1 MNNLNT
7 FDFQDKKFL
16 LLGEIHGVK
25 ENIGTLKLL
34 VGSCLN
40 KDDSRLV
47 IAFEWP
53 AELTGEI
60 NDYLKGKVKLNW
72 RKWNFVKYRDGRI
85 SKEHLKFL
93 NWIKKINLK
102 IPENKKIK
110 IQCFDVSAK
119 KWNTRDEKMA
129 RILLRAGKGKKNKVI
144 AIMGNF
150 HAQKEPFFMNTK
162 KHVPLGTHLPKRA
175 TSNIKLEYLSGYF
188 FNEKL
193 KRFPP
198 IKNIK
203 KIPISSFQKIKES
216 GYDYVFY
223 IKKANPIS
231 LLL

>member
-47 IAFEWP
+47 IAFECP
-53 AELTGEI
+53 AELTEEI
-60 NDYLKGKVKLNW
+60 NTYLRDGNKLNW

-85 SKEHLKFL
+85 SKEHLNFL

-119 KWNTRDEKMA
+119 KRNTRDEKMA

-162 KHVPLGTHLPKRA
+162 KHVPVG
-175 TSNIKLEYLSGYF
+175 
-188 FNEKL
+188 
-193 KRFPP
+193 
-198 IKNIK
+198 
-203 KIPISSFQKIKES
+203 SSFHLRRNERLHNLAESIVDREVYKISFREGKL
-216 GYDYVFY
+216 DCR
-223 IKKANPIS
+223 
-231 LLL
+231 